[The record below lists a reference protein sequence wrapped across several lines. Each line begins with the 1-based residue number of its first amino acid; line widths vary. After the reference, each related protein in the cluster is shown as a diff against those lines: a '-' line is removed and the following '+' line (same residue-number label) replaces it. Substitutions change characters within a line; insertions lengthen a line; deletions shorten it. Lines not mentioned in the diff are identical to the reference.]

1 MLQKAVPFYLNVL
14 NVNQD
19 SDEFFIYT
27 NILDQVLVF
36 QRYITDVTPRTID
49 MVKVLSGVKSEA
61 GGFSRTASQKRM
73 DKDGLQPQTK
83 AFEME
88 EPGATE
94 GAKG

>member
-1 MLQKAVPFYLNVL
+1 M
-14 NVNQD
+14 
-19 SDEFFIYT
+19 
-27 NILDQVLVF
+27 
-36 QRYITDVTPRTID
+36 TPRTID